1 MGGGCSS
8 RQGRIVAGRTKAFEG
23 MKIDLCIVGM
33 AKCTEGRAKDNQ
45 PDALKGVE
53 GGGKD
58 ATYKYILRD
67 VAPVGALKIGS
78 CSGLEDLCIYSRWE
92 GRT

>member
-53 GGGKD
+53 GGGGRC
-58 ATYKYILRD
+58 YLQVYFEGCSSRGRSENRQLLRS
-67 VAPVGALKIGS
+67 GGS
-78 CSGLEDLCIYSRWE
+78 LHLL
-92 GRT
+92 

>member
-33 AKCTEGRAKDNQ
+33 AKCYERERKRRPARCSQ
-45 PDALKGVE
+45 GVE
-53 GGGKD
+53 GGERCYLQVCFEGCSSRGRSGNRQL
-58 ATYKYILRD
+58 LRS
-67 VAPVGALKIGS
+67 KS
-78 CSGLEDLCIYSRWE
+78 
-92 GRT
+92 